1 MVKYNDKNFS
11 KNRKGKAYMSEEK
24 SKKQQLDDFWDIS
37 SLVPQKRSFAPSSK
51 SVDTVLI
58 TDGEKKRESGEVKI
72 TESSTVIE
80 RFIPPHTPDELRPQ
94 LAPYDEYDPESPLI
108 HKVSLYREPSSYNF
122 YEDFCRTAKRLWNES
137 ATECEYVDFFS
148 YSPQYNQLAADQLS
162 YYLWWRE
169 NVRRGVYLK
178 TNICYINLYTFEL
191 INTRDVIEP
200 IEARE
205 MMIRVLEAYR
215 SVLLG
220 TIPKYIRWISD
231 FSLVH
236 HLPPPKKFDAKLLEK
251 ASALKEYFMCV
262 AGNTAEGWAHML
274 LTYCTSYDYRMSKFA
289 TEENIAL
296 FEEHVPKAIARVV
309 EKLSENG
316 KILSALPFNDCK
328 ISAKAFDGAV
338 CSSENRVI
346 IDVEYCSFSR
356 SHELRFLIGDAVK
369 QAENKIRAHISV
381 KSRLTV
387 YSLPLEL
394 CQVINE
400 YFDIAL
406 PVVRKSRAKAEAPTE
421 YDVLYDVPRT
431 KLSISNA
438 QKIESE
444 SWDTTKELVGEF
456 EESPIE
462 EKTRTIEIES
472 VIKESEEADAP
483 SLLSSLGEYADVV
496 TSLAKGESRTLVEIS
511 KSLGRPTE
519 AIVDAIN
526 EIAVDAFGDI
536 LIEENGGEFSII
548 EDYLE
553 LIN

>member
-1 MVKYNDKNFS
+1 MIRYFKERREERTV
-11 KNRKGKAYMSEEK
+11 SEEK
-24 SKKQQLDDFWDIS
+24 SKKQMLDDFWDIS
-37 SLVPQKRSFAPSSK
+37 SLVPNKMRFAPSSK
-51 SVDTVLI
+51 SVETVLV
-58 TDGEKKRESGEVKI
+58 TDGDEKTESNEIKI

-80 RFIPPHTPDELRPQ
+80 RFIPPHTPDERLPK
-94 LAPYDEYDPESPLI
+94 LKPYDQYVPESPLI
-108 HKVSLYREPSSYNF
+108 HKVSIYKEPSSYSF
-122 YEDFCRTAKRLWNES
+122 YGDFCRTARQLWNES
-137 ATECEYVDFFS
+137 AAECEYADFFS
-148 YSPQYNQLAADQLS
+148 YSPQYNQMSAEQLS

-169 NVRRGVYLK
+169 NVRREVYLK

-191 INTRDVIEP
+191 INVRDMIAP

-205 MMIRVLEAYR
+205 MMIRVLTAYR

-220 TIPKYIRWISD
+220 TIPKYIRWICD
-231 FSLVH
+231 FSLLH
-236 HLPPPKKFDAKLLEK
+236 HLPPPKKFDASLLEK
-251 ASALKEYFMCV
+251 ASALKEYFMYV
-262 AGNTAEGWAHML
+262 AGNTADGWARML
-274 LTYCTSYDYRMSKFA
+274 LTYCSSYDYRTSKFA

-296 FEEHVPKAIARVV
+296 FDEHVPRAIARVV
-309 EKLSENG
+309 EKLSEDG

-338 CSSENRVI
+338 CSSENRFI
-346 IDVEYCSFSR
+346 IEVEYCSFSR

-400 YFDIAL
+400 YFDRAL
-406 PVVRKSRAKAEAPTE
+406 PVVRKTKIKVEAPTE

-431 KLSISNA
+431 RLSISNA

-444 SWDTTKELVGEF
+444 SWDTTRELVGDL
-456 EESPIE
+456 EEQPIE
-462 EKTRTIEIES
+462 KKTVAVEVES
-472 VIKESEEADAP
+472 VIATSEEADET
-483 SLLSSLGEYADVV
+483 SLLSKLGSYADAVV
-496 TSLAKGESRTLVEIS
+496 SLANGESRVLFELSQTLC
-511 KSLGRPTE
+511 RPVE

-526 EIAVDAFGDI
+526 EIAVDCIGDI
-536 LIEENGGEFSII
+536 LIEETDGGYSII
-548 EDYLE
+548 DDYRE

>member
-1 MVKYNDKNFS
+1 
-11 KNRKGKAYMSEEK
+11 MSEEK

-51 SVDTVLI
+51 SVETVLV
-58 TDGEKKRESGEVKI
+58 TDGEEKKESNEIKI
-72 TESSTVIE
+72 TQSSTVIE
-80 RFIPPHTPDELRPQ
+80 RFIPPHTPDELRKPV
-94 LAPYDEYDPESPLI
+94 APYDEYVPESPLI
-108 HKVSLYREPSSYNF
+108 HKVTLYKEPSSYSF
-122 YEDFCRTAKRLWNES
+122 YEDFCRTARRLWNET
-137 ATECEYVDFFS
+137 AAECEYVDFFS
-148 YSPQYNQLAADQLS
+148 YSPQYNQMSAAQLS
-162 YYLWWRE
+162 YYFWWRE
-169 NVRRGVYLK
+169 NVRREVYLK

-191 INTRDVIEP
+191 INVRDVIAP

-205 MMIRVLEAYR
+205 IMIRVLEAYR

-220 TIPKYIRWISD
+220 TIPKYIRWICD
-231 FSLVH
+231 FSLIH
-236 HLPPPKKFDAKLLEK
+236 HLPPPKGFDVNLLEK
-251 ASALKEYFMCV
+251 ASALKEYFMYV
-262 AGNTAEGWAHML
+262 AGNTADGWARML
-274 LTYCTSYDYRMSKFA
+274 LNYCSSYDYRTSKFA

-296 FEEHVPKAIARVV
+296 FDEHVPRAIARVV
-309 EKLSENG
+309 EKLSEDG

-328 ISAKAFDGAV
+328 ISAKAFDGTV
-338 CSSENRVI
+338 CSSENRFI

-400 YFDIAL
+400 YFDRAL
-406 PVVRKSRAKAEAPTE
+406 PVVRKARTRVEAPTE

-444 SWDTTKELVGEF
+444 SWDTTRELVGDF
-456 EESPIE
+456 EEASARELP
-462 EKTRTIEIES
+462 TVAEIES
-472 VIKESEEADAP
+472 VIDENEETDAT
-483 SLLSSLGEYADVV
+483 SLLSSLGEYGDAV
-496 TSLAKGESRTLVEIS
+496 LALVKGDIGALSALSRS
-511 KSLGRPTE
+511 QGRPIE
-519 AIVDAIN
+519 AIVDTIN
-526 EIAVDAFGDI
+526 EISACAIGDI
-536 LIEENGGEFSII
+536 LIEETDDGYSVIA
-548 EDYLE
+548 DYLE